1 MSEATSEAPS
11 LTPES
16 NAPPIQSTAQ
26 TVLEQA
32 QAQVAEAEASDQAV
46 EESAEV
52 EAETTTDEGETTTKG
67 LSWNDALKRVPPD
80 IAKLMRN
87 MQGDYTRKTQE
98 LADQRKE
105 LLREREALLKGREA
119 IQAPDEVPEYDP
131 FDEGTINARIER
143 EVARRLQEVLEP
155 MQREY
160 EQMAAEDSY
169 QAFLVE
175 HPEFKTDTDL
185 RNEVQLLLEGNSS
198 LDLETAYWAAKGR
211 QAKHQA
217 AENKRAEAAK
227 RKAAKEAALKGTGS
241 ARRAPG
247 TGRPPNGDLRRMS
260 NADLLALAK
269 TMSTN
274 RRR

>member
-1 MSEATSEAPS
+1 M
-11 LTPES
+11 
-16 NAPPIQSTAQ
+16 
-26 TVLEQA
+26 LEQA

-52 EAETTTDEGETTTKG
+52 EVETTTDEGETTTKG

-119 IQAPDEVPEYDP
+119 IEAPEEVPEYDP

-185 RNEVQLLLEGNSS
+185 RNEVQLLLEGNSEPRPRDRLLGS
-198 LDLETAYWAAKGR
+198 EGQAGEAPGR
-211 QAKHQA
+211 REQAG
-217 AENKRAEAAK
+217 RSSEAQGS
-227 RKAAKEAALKGTGS
+227 EGGS
-241 ARRAPG
+241 AQGHRLRTPR
-247 TGRPPNGDLRRMS
+247 TGHRPPAQRRPAADEQRRPPRPGEDHEHQPATVATARRLRYSAGR
-260 NADLLALAK
+260 A
-269 TMSTN
+269 
-274 RRR
+274 

>member
-32 QAQVAEAEASDQAV
+32 QAQVAEAEASDQA
-46 EESAEV
+46 AEV
-52 EAETTTDEGETTTKG
+52 EVETTTDEGETTTKG

-105 LLREREALLKGREA
+105 LLREREALLKGRDAIEA
-119 IQAPDEVPEYDP
+119 PEEVPEYDP

-185 RNEVQLLLEGNSS
+185 RNEVQLLLEGNTN